1 MRDTRPYSAVVTR
14 ICGVAFH
21 RNVVEHENESLEQDT
36 LNQRAD
42 VFHRWHRITLNE
54 LTSLQ
59 IEE

>member
-1 MRDTRPYSAVVTR
+1 MLL
-14 ICGVAFH
+14 
-21 RNVVEHENESLEQDT
+21 NNENESLEQDT